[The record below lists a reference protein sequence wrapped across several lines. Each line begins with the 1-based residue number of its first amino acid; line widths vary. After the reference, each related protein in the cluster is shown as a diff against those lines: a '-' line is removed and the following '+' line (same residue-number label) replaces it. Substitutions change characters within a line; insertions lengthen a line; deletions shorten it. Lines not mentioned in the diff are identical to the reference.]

1 MQTLASA
8 INEFQE
14 LLETVPAELSRISD
28 TEASVASAPGHWSR
42 KEIVGHLLDS
52 AANNHH
58 RFVRAQIQD
67 ELSMPGY
74 AQEAWVATQHY
85 QRCAWNHLLE
95 LWTAYNRHLLHLM
108 QQVPEYRLR
117 NPCRIGGD
125 EPVTL
130 EFLMIDYVRHL
141 RHHWDQ
147 LRAPLAP
154 ALEATRSQSG

>member
-1 MQTLASA
+1 MQALASA
-8 INEFQE
+8 INEFQQI
-14 LLETVPAELSRISD
+14 LEAAPLELSRFSD

-42 KEIVGHLLDS
+42 KEILGHLLDS

-58 RFVRAQIQD
+58 RFVRAQYQG

-74 AQEAWVATQHY
+74 AQENWVSTQHY
-85 QRCAWNHLLE
+85 QGRPWNDLILF
-95 LWTAYNRHLLHLM
+95 WTAYNRHLLHLM
-108 QQVPEYRLR
+108 QHVAENRLQVL
-117 NPCRIGGD
+117 CRIGDD

-147 LRAPLAP
+147 IHAAPTPAP
-154 ALEATRSQSG
+154 PNLGVPK